1 MGNFKE
7 NEELNEREKTRG
19 GKGSHEELKCWLR
32 KMVRVISLYFLIA

>member
-19 GKGSHEELKCWLR
+19 GKGSRGVFE
-32 KMVRVISLYFLIA
+32 FLEALCKI